1 MSKIIK
7 AQNEKFLKLLCIIKK
22 IAETTVQRRKNSKR
36 GRPRKF
42 SLFQIIACLVYKV
55 KRGIA
60 SFRELE
66 YRINQDTEFKKS
78 IGLEKS
84 PDYSYIAKLAAKIEE
99 DLLQAIRDVLI
110 AEINPDVS
118 ITIVDSTPLRSSKQ
132 DKEAKIGI
140 HVTIGFYKGYKLH
153 LLCTGKEEV
162 LPLFWIL
169 TTANKHDSTQEEL
182 LVRSMELQFEDETC
196 QEFCVSNL

>member
-78 IGLEKS
+78 IGIEKKS
-84 PDYSYIAKLAAKIEE
+84 RLFIHSKI
-99 DLLQAIRDVLI
+99 
-110 AEINPDVS
+110 
-118 ITIVDSTPLRSSKQ
+118 SSKNRR
-132 DKEAKIGI
+132 
-140 HVTIGFYKGYKLH
+140 GFIASYLRR
-153 LLCTGKEEV
+153 V
-162 LPLFWIL
+162 
-169 TTANKHDSTQEEL
+169 NS
-182 LVRSMELQFEDETC
+182 R
-196 QEFCVSNL
+196 N